1 MKSHG
6 RKLNVRAIIFLVA
19 LSLFA
24 NFFITPTPGVT
35 DGMAGW
41 PVGQADSSSDSS
53 SNDSTSNVIIQEDS
67 ETEESDIG
75 FFTLLW
81 DLVQIMF

>member
-19 LSLFA
+19 LSLLA

-35 DGMAGW
+35 DGIGGW
-41 PVGQADSSSDSS
+41 PVVQVDSSSDSS
-53 SNDSTSNVIIQEDS
+53 SSVSPQEDS
-67 ETEESDIG
+67 KLEESDTSI
-75 FFTLLW
+75 FTLLW

>member
-19 LSLFA
+19 LSLLA

-41 PVGQADSSSDSS
+41 PIGQADSSSDSS
-53 SNDSTSNVIIQEDS
+53 SNVVVQEDS

-75 FFTLLW
+75 VFTLLW
-81 DLVQIMF
+81 DILQIMF

>member
-19 LSLFA
+19 LSLLA

-35 DGMAGW
+35 DGIAGW
-41 PVGQADSSSDSS
+41 PVVQTDSSSDSS
-53 SNDSTSNVIIQEDS
+53 LSVIPQEDS
-67 ETEESDIG
+67 EIEESNTSI
-75 FFTLLW
+75 FTLLW
-81 DLVQIMF
+81 DIVKNMF

>member
-1 MKSHG
+1 MKTYG

-19 LSLFA
+19 LSLLT

-35 DGMAGW
+35 DGIPGW
-41 PVGQADSSSDSS
+41 PIVQADSSSDSS
-53 SNDSTSNVIIQEDS
+53 SNVIAQEDS
-67 ETEESDIG
+67 ETEESDTSI
-75 FFTLLW
+75 FTLLW